1 MVSADTAAAPS
12 IGYSAIEG
20 MPAGLNGPNVIVVDT
35 SSLKTREEEE
45 KEKKGKKKK
54 KNKNKVDSDP
64 LAKSASVG
72 VMPSYMSP
80 VIPRSATTISVAAP
94 SSTSGGSSQT
104 GTGNT
109 SSNSTSSS
117 NAAAAAANSLKSG
130 PQVLIKNING
140 KVTITPVPG
149 TGTGNAAEMVQQ
161 QQTPVVEPIPHKNSS
176 SKQAQQQQQK
186 VQPPQSN
193 SSLLQ
198 NSSQQQQSQ
207 VQVNGVKKSPAP
219 QMRQILDNNATI
231 NVQKS
236 HSVPNVNGHMQN
248 QQHNQGR
255 QQNSNKNNGNACPDH
270 NEINEGTKKF
280 SFNSADGD
288 DPDKVFAPSN
298 DIDLEKADDSDRVV
312 EQFKRFL
319 AGPSP
324 SPDQPRVRPK
334 VELDM
339 KNIFKKKAP
348 TVFNSHGN
356 LSSVSAVA
364 EQATPSTTTS

>member
-1 MVSADTAAAPS
+1 MN
-12 IGYSAIEG
+12 
-20 MPAGLNGPNVIVVDT
+20 LQ
-35 SSLKTREEEE
+35 
-45 KEKKGKKKK
+45 EKKGKKKK

-161 QQTPVVEPIPHKNSS
+161 QQTPIVEPIPHKNSS
-176 SKQAQQQQQK
+176 SKQAQQQQK
-186 VQPPQSN
+186 VQTPQSN

-207 VQVNGVKKSPAP
+207 VQ
-219 QMRQILDNNATI
+219 
-231 NVQKS
+231 
-236 HSVPNVNGHMQN
+236 
-248 QQHNQGR
+248 
-255 QQNSNKNNGNACPDH
+255 GNLLKG
-270 NEINEGTKKF
+270 IVIWFVRREGIEPIKRVSSLLLQF
-280 SFNSADGD
+280 IYIYI
-288 DPDKVFAPSN
+288 KVVTYIWPTLF
-298 DIDLEKADDSDRVV
+298 V
-312 EQFKRFL
+312 
-319 AGPSP
+319 
-324 SPDQPRVRPK
+324 K
-334 VELDM
+334 VE
-339 KNIFKKKAP
+339 K
-348 TVFNSHGN
+348 V
-356 LSSVSAVA
+356 
-364 EQATPSTTTS
+364 